1 MLTVILSPAAGNG
14 RAERLEPAIRRA
26 LGPVDLTFR
35 HPRSL
40 SALDAAVDEAVAAGA
55 THLVVGGGDGTLNR
69 AVNRLRDAPVVFAP
83 LPLGSGNDF
92 CRGLQLERFET
103 ALAALRGGR
112 TRSVDLIEVNG
123 IRVCTVAGLG
133 VAARTG
139 VQVGR
144 LGGPGSLLRPA
155 IRRLGAAAY
164 LTAAGARIL
173 LEPRLASEA
182 AVRWRTADGES
193 RQTAGTFVAAFLAV
207 RQTLGAGLR
216 LPIEP
221 AGDDGLFEVVLVE
234 RAARVRL
241 LHQLPRLRSGR
252 PIRPGI
258 LRIERA
264 TEAAIDWRTRTPLL
278 VDGEHYG
285 DVTRVEARILPAALR
300 VPELGDRLGSARIP
314 DLIPEDR

>member
-55 THLVVGGGDGTLNR
+55 THLVVGGGDGPLNR

-123 IRVCTVAGLG
+123 IRVCTMAGLG

-234 RAARVRL
+234 
-241 LHQLPRLRSGR
+241 
-252 PIRPGI
+252 
-258 LRIERA
+258 
-264 TEAAIDWRTRTPLL
+264 
-278 VDGEHYG
+278 
-285 DVTRVEARILPAALR
+285 
-300 VPELGDRLGSARIP
+300 
-314 DLIPEDR
+314 